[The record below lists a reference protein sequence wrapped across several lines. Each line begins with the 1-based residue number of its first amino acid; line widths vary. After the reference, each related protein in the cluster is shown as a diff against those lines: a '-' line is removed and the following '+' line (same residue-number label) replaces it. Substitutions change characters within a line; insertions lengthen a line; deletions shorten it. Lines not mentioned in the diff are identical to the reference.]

1 MTAGRRT
8 QFLRCTEISA
18 DLYIQCTRIP
28 GDGCIQMSA
37 DRYTQRSTQ
46 QTDEP
51 KSLWTIVHSN
61 IHGGIQKFAFK
72 SLQTDKPECLQTDKP
87 ECLQTD
93 KLECL

>member
-51 KSLWTIVHSN
+51 KSLWTIVL
-61 IHGGIQKFAFK
+61 K
-72 SLQTDKPECLQTDKP
+72 SLNAADL
-87 ECLQTD
+87 
-93 KLECL
+93 

>member
-1 MTAGRRT
+1 MTI
-8 QFLRCTEISA
+8 EISA

-51 KSLWTIVHSN
+51 KSLWTIVLKN
-61 IHGGIQKFAFK
+61 LNAAD
-72 SLQTDKPECLQTDKP
+72 L
-87 ECLQTD
+87 
-93 KLECL
+93 

>member
-28 GDGCIQMSA
+28 RDECIQMSA

-46 QTDEP
+46 QIDEP
-51 KSLWTIVHSN
+51 KSLWTIVLKN
-61 IHGGIQKFAFK
+61 LNAAD
-72 SLQTDKPECLQTDKP
+72 L
-87 ECLQTD
+87 
-93 KLECL
+93 